1 MIHFSAFLYR
11 KTHIYTEPKGT
22 TVILPITWPNV
33 KRLWKCHRSLC
44 WWVGGVRTLVLRW
57 AATPPE
63 RLSVCASD
71 IQLAP
76 SSRDYNTK
84 GNNSHGTTPL
94 RTHDKTAALYIIH
107 SPLTWAPV
115 FLLLR
120 FTGATHRRSQNVEPH
135 L

>member
-1 MIHFSAFLYR
+1 MSQVTLLVGGWGANPGTPLGSYA
-11 KTHIYTEPKGT
+11 PGT
-22 TVILPITWPNV
+22 T
-33 KRLWKCHRSLC
+33 
-44 WWVGGVRTLVLRW
+44 
-57 AATPPE
+57 
-63 RLSVCASD
+63 LSVQV
-71 IQLAP
+71 IYNWVKLAP

-84 GNNSHGTTPL
+84 VSNSHDTTPL